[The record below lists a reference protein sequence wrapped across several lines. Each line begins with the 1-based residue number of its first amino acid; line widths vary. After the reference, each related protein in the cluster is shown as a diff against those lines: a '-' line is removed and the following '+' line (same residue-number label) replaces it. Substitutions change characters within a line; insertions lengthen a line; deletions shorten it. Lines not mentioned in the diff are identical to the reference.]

1 VGNVDNLYVGN
12 LSYDAT
18 EDDVGDFFNQVG
30 MVSKVT
36 IVKDRETGK
45 PRGFCFVEMTNGNDA
60 IAQLNGQPLLGRKLL
75 INEARPREQRPRY
88 DRNDRG

>member
-1 VGNVDNLYVGN
+1 MGNVDNLYVGN